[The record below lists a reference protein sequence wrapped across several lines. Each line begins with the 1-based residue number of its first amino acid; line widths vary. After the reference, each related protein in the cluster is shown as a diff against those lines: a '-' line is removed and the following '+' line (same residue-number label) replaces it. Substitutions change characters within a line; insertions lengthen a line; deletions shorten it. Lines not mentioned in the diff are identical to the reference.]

1 MYETRIAAGHLRVA
15 ASAGAASAL
24 DVLGLRNLSGH
35 GFLHAAWYGEGA
47 PHTLRTLVA
56 EDDAGK
62 PLAAIPT
69 VPFGPPIAGV
79 RKVPGSYWPQRSPLI
94 APECTTFEL
103 AQALAH
109 PAAASLGPVWRM
121 DPRRRAPWRAV
132 LAEPVLGDMLCA
144 TLLTVSGRV
153 VAFSFDLDDGP
164 IRYGIAGTY
173 RRDSAKCEVGKLAN
187 HRAVT
192 DALEAGQPR
201 VDLGAGDSGDKRDM
215 GAEAAYD
222 FTDLLFVRNRTA
234 ARLLARVWSAA
245 LAPGLSLAHG

>member
-15 ASAGAASAL
+15 ASAGAAPAL

-35 GFLHAAWYGEGA
+35 GFLRAAWYGEGA
-47 PHTLRTLVA
+47 SHTLRTLVA

-69 VPFGPPIAGV
+69 VPFGPAIAGV

-109 PAAASLGPVWRM
+109 P
-121 DPRRRAPWRAV
+121 
-132 LAEPVLGDMLCA
+132 VLGDMLCA

-164 IRYGIAGTY
+164 IRYGIPGTY
-173 RRDSAKCEVGKLAN
+173 RSDSAKCEVGKLAN

-222 FTDLLFVRNRTA
+222 FADLLFVRNRTA
-234 ARLLARVWSAA
+234 ARLLARVWGAA